1 MRALWMFI
9 KFFLLLIIGAVGAMF
24 ALENGQQLAVN
35 FVLFQGPSLSLG
47 LWALIGDVAALGMAA
62 GTLGFVAGLLSLVEG
77 QAPRAIHGR
86 LVAFLSA
93 GSRLSEE
100 AQTAA

>member
-9 KFFLLLIIGAVGAMF
+9 KFFLLLIIGAVGAML

-47 LWALIGDVAALGMAA
+47 LWLIVFLAA
-62 GTLGFVAGLLSLVEG
+62 GCLLGLM
-77 QAPRAIHGR
+77 
-86 LVAFLSA
+86 A
-93 GSRLSEE
+93 GSVLIMFYRRKL
-100 AQTAA
+100 AHAAKKKD